1 MAFMLWDRFAN
12 AAAHRAMIEGLSD
25 ERPGSLEVSKPP
37 IMSAEA
43 ADQVMKAGDPS
54 DIYYFYAHA
63 HARNSD
69 RASGILDAFVDAYQ
83 RLPADTPTKAA
94 FKAAY
99 DLAVEGADEESWI
112 KLTYGRL
119 ELTSLYRDD
128 IDFGNSPLV
137 FVNACESS
145 QLTPSLSGESFV
157 SFFLDRG
164 AAAFLGTECTMTAV
178 FAHPFAGFV
187 LSRLLSGDTIGGA
200 LLAARRHFVAKRNP
214 LGLAYV
220 QYGYAGFRLT
230 AV

>member
-1 MAFMLWDRFAN
+1 
-12 AAAHRAMIEGLSD
+12 
-25 ERPGSLEVSKPP
+25 
-37 IMSAEA
+37 
-43 ADQVMKAGDPS
+43 MKAGDPS

-63 HARNSD
+63 HARNPD

-112 KLTYGRL
+112 KLTYSRL
-119 ELTSLYRDD
+119 ELTSLYAGD

-145 QLTPSLSGESFV
+145 QLTPSLSGQSFV